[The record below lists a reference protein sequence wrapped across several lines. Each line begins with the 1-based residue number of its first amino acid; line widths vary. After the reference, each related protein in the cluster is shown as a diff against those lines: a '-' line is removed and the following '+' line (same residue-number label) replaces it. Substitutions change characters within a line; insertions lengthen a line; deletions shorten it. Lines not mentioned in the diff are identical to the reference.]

1 MKFLDGNGSSH
12 PEGKPDLAHTYNA
25 ILEQLCLLRADMNA
39 VHGILQFLGFK
50 QGIPVEKLQELRL
63 QMRNQSYDK
72 VCADVLAQLRGEYG
86 KEPPP
91 PET

>member
-1 MKFLDGNGSSH
+1 MKFIGGNGDQPSG
-12 PEGKPDLAHTYNA
+12 EQPDLAHVYNA
-25 ILEQLCLLRADMNA
+25 ILEELCLLRADMNA

-72 VCADVLAQLRGEYG
+72 VCADVLAQLRGTYSDA
-86 KEPPP
+86 PPP
-91 PET
+91 PEA

>member
-1 MKFLDGNGSSH
+1 MKFIDSNGDRPS
-12 PEGKPDLAHTYNA
+12 GGLPDLAHTYNA

-39 VHGILQFLGFK
+39 AHGILQFLGFK
-50 QGIPVEKLQELRL
+50 QGIAVEKLQELRL

-72 VCADVLAQLRGEYG
+72 ICADVLAQLRGTYSDA
-86 KEPPP
+86 PPP

>member
-1 MKFLDGNGSSH
+1 MKFLDTNGSQPSDS
-12 PEGKPDLAHTYNA
+12 KPDLAHTYNA

-50 QGIPVEKLQELRL
+50 QGIPVEKLQDLRL

-72 VCADVLAQLRGEYG
+72 VCADVLAQLRGTYSDA
-86 KEPPP
+86 PPP